1 MIEPRISHIPP
12 SVSRKGQEAVELAA
26 AAGVHLDPWQSYV
39 LENGLG
45 ENADGSWSAF
55 EIGICA
61 PRQNGKSEIAL
72 ARLLAGL
79 ILLNEP
85 LQIFSSNLFDASVEI
100 FRRLASVLE
109 DNPDLA
115 RRVKSISR
123 GRGSEAIELR
133 NGCRV
138 RFRARGAGG
147 GRGHSPSCVIFDES
161 MYLPA
166 DVYADLVPSV
176 SAQSH
181 QQIWLLGSAADQAIH
196 PHAVVFSRMRERAM
210 SGDGGAMCW
219 FEWSVPLDRDE
230 VTEATATDPAMLE
243 MANPAIETGR
253 LTLEQIA
260 RERDALDLPTFA
272 TERLGAGDWP
282 RGDGQRGVIDFE
294 RWEACEDPESEPLD
308 PLVFAFDTAADRRSG
323 TAIAA
328 CGRREDGLLHVE
340 MVDVCLD
347 VAYVPQRIAELAG
360 KHKPTAVIADAAGP
374 TAALLPALEQLRV
387 DVTLTSAAE
396 HAQAAAMF
404 YDAAMTRC
412 LRYRRTVWAE
422 QLDLAVRV
430 ATKRPLGDG
439 GFGWSRK
446 GSSAS
451 IAPLVACSLAA
462 WGCQTIEPG
471 YDGPIME
478 FIG

>member
-1 MIEPRISHIPP
+1 MIEPRICHIPP
-12 SVSRKGQEAVELAA
+12 CASGSGKDAVEFAA
-26 AAGVHLDPWQSYV
+26 AAGIVLDDWQSYV
-39 LENGLG
+39 LENSLG

-55 EIGICA
+55 EVGICC
-61 PRQNGKSEIAL
+61 PRQNGKSEVAV
-72 ARLLAGL
+72 ARMLAGL
-79 ILLNEP
+79 ILLREP

-109 DNPDLA
+109 ENRDLS

-196 PHAVVFSRMRERAM
+196 PDSIVFARMRERAM
-210 SGDGGAMCW
+210 NGDAGALAW
-219 FEWSVPLDRDE
+219 FEWSIPRDKEE
-230 VTEATATDPAMLE
+230 VDEATAADHEMWR

-253 LTLEQIA
+253 LTLAQIA
-260 RERDALDLPTFA
+260 RERDALDAPTFA

-282 RGDGQRGVIDFE
+282 RGDGTPGAIPLD
-294 RWEACEDPESEPLD
+294 RWQACEDPTSSPED
-308 PLVFAFDTAADRRSG
+308 PLVIAFDTAADRRSG
-323 TAIAA
+323 TAIAV

-340 MVDVCLD
+340 IVDVCLD
-347 VAYVPQRIAELAG
+347 VAYAPQRIAELAG

-374 TAALLPALEQLRV
+374 TAALLPALEQVRV
-387 DVTLTSAAE
+387 DVTLTSASE

-404 YDAAMTRC
+404 YDAAVTRG

-471 YDGPIME
+471 YTGALME
-478 FIG
+478 LI

>member
-1 MIEPRISHIPP
+1 MIEPRISHIPACA
-12 SVSRKGQEAVELAA
+12 SSSGKDAVELAA
-26 AAGVHLDPWQSYV
+26 AAGISLDDWQAYV
-39 LENGLG
+39 LENALG

-55 EIGICA
+55 EIGVCC
-61 PRQNGKSEIAL
+61 PRQNGKSEIAV
-72 ARLLAGL
+72 ARMLAGL
-79 ILLNEP
+79 ILLREP

-109 DNPDLA
+109 ENPDLS

-161 MYLPA
+161 MFLPA
-166 DVYADLVPSV
+166 SVYADLVPSV
-176 SAQSH
+176 SAQS
-181 QQIWLLGSAADQAIH
+181 QQQVWLLGSAADQAIH
-196 PHAVVFSRMRERAM
+196 PDSIVFARMRERAM
-210 SGDGGAMCW
+210 SGDGGALAW
-219 FEWSVPLDRDE
+219 FEWSIPFDKDG
-230 VTEATATDPAMLE
+230 VTEETATDPAMLQ

-260 RERDALDLPTFA
+260 RERDALDAPTFA

-282 RGDGQRGVIDFE
+282 KGDGQQGVIDLE
-294 RWEACEDPESEPLD
+294 RWLACEDAISTPLD
-308 PLVFAFDTAADRRSG
+308 PVCIAFDTAADRRSG
-323 TAIAA
+323 TAIAV
-328 CGRREDGLLHVE
+328 CGQREDGLLHIE
-340 MVDVCLD
+340 IVDLCLD
-347 VAYVPQRIAELAG
+347 ITYAPQRIAELAG
-360 KHKPTAVIADAAGP
+360 KHRPTAVIADAAGP
-374 TAALLPALEQLRV
+374 TAALLPALDALHVKVRE
-387 DVTLTSAAE
+387 TSAGE

-404 YDAAMTRC
+404 YDAVMARVV
-412 LRYRRTVWAE
+412 RYRRTVWAE

-451 IAPLVACSLAA
+451 IAPLVACTLALWGTTTLPHGYSGSLLE
-462 WGCQTIEPG
+462 WI
-471 YDGPIME
+471 
-478 FIG
+478 